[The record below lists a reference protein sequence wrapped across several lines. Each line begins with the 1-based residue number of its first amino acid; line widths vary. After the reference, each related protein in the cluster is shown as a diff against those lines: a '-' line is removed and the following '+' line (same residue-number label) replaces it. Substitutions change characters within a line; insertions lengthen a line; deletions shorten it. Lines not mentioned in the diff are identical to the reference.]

1 MVKLICCTLL
11 SHGVVW
17 QKSFQILP
25 FHHELCL
32 HWPMKSKYSSVKKM
46 EIFDYYTDIDDY
58 LKIKG
63 IDVQYY
69 TIYSGSSSL
78 SAHRFLRLL
87 RPLTT
92 AI

>member
-1 MVKLICCTLL
+1 
-11 SHGVVW
+11 
-17 QKSFQILP
+17 
-25 FHHELCL
+25 
-32 HWPMKSKYSSVKKM
+32 M

-92 AI
+92 AIWSSVGLSEIKDAAPSNANAANGATRVANGDKVPALPPP

>member
-32 HWPMKSKYSSVKKM
+32 HWPMKRIYCLVKKM
-46 EIFDYYTDIDDY
+46 EIFDYYDY